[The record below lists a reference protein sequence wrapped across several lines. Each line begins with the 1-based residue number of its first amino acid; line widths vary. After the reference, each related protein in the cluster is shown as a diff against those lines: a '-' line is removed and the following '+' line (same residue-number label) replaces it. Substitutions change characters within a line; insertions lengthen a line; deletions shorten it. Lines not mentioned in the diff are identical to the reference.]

1 MKVLLLLLLLLL
13 LVVVGDAGDEDECE
27 PRSCGDLRNI
37 SYPFRLKGDPR
48 INCGL
53 ADYELACENNR
64 AILYLYHG
72 SYYVLSISY
81 NNYSMRVVDTGLQP
95 HNCSSLPRH
104 SLAPYNFTYHLDPY
118 GLHDPL
124 HDPYCLPDPNYTP
137 LFVFVNCGTIDAV
150 NSSDYYYVDT
160 SPCINASSS
169 PKNPRNSSS
178 NYVVCGLSNLP
189 VDVIKEGCSIE
200 LMVVGSTTGS
210 NFKYESHNITTYYD
224 IHREMLKG
232 VELSWSVLLCQPC
245 FHRGRGCYVN
255 QDPNGLF
262 VPDCSHHVIVSL
274 FCDAD
279 FFDCFHGVLV
289 DCLGKVRNILD
300 NIFGTTLYSPDMD
313 VKDEEYRSATNS
325 IELTGIVLLGG
336 RTVCGILW
344 PSTAYDESELLLSTC
359 SSDSLEIIPL
369 NVSAD

>member
-1 MKVLLLLLLLLL
+1 MTANAKSSPVRR
-13 LVVVGDAGDEDECE
+13 
-27 PRSCGDLRNI
+27 PIKNFHLRNI
-37 SYPFRLKGDPR
+37 SHPFRLKGDPR

-53 ADYELACENNR
+53 PDYELACENNR

-104 SLAPYNFTYHLDPY
+104 SLTPYNFTNDLDPNGLHDPY
-118 GLHDPL
+118 GL
-124 HDPYCLPDPNYTP
+124 PYVYPNDDRI

-178 NYVVCGLSNLP
+178 NYVIWRFFDDP
-189 VDVIKEGCSIE
+189 VVVIKEGCTIE
-200 LMVVGSTTGS
+200 LMVAGSRTGS
-210 NFKYESHNITTYYD
+210 NFKNESHNITTYYD
-224 IHREMLKG
+224 THREMLKG

-245 FHRGRGCYVN
+245 FHRGRQCYVN

-274 FCDAD
+274 FCDAG
-279 FFDCFHGVLV
+279 FFEYFHGVL
-289 DCLGKVRNILD
+289 GEKIRNIFR
-300 NIFGTTLYSPDMD
+300 NIFGTRLYTPYKN
-313 VKDEEYRSATNS
+313 VKNDKYRSSTLS
-325 IELTGIVLLGG
+325 IELTGTVLVFVLGG
-336 RTVCGILW
+336 RAACGILW